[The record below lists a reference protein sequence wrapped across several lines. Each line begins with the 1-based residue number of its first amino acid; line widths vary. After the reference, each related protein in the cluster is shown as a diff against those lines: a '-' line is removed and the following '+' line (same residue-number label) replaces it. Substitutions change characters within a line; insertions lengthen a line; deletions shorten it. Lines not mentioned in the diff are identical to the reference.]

1 MRRPVQHDH
10 HIIAGPASSYATK
23 GYPVTYERVLLK
35 LSGEVFGGGKVGVDP
50 DVVQKVAREIA
61 TVVRAGTQIAIVTGG
76 GNFFRGAELQQRG
89 MDRVRADSM
98 GMRSEEHTSE
108 LQSLMRIS
116 YAVFC

>member
-61 TVVRAGTQIAIVTGG
+61 TVVSAGNQIAIVPGG
-76 GNFFRGAELQQRG
+76 GNFFRGTQLQARG
-89 MDRVRADSM
+89 LARVRAATM
-98 GMRSEEHTSE
+98 GHVDIVMH
-108 LQSLMRIS
+108 
-116 YAVFC
+116 